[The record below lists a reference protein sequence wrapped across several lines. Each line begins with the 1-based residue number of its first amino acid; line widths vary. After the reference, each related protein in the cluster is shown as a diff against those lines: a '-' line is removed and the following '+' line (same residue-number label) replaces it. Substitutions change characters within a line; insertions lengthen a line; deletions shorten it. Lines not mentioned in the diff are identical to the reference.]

1 MGVRYRPPLPY
12 TCCLTPAWR
21 ELLPAARTDA
31 GLTGTGRGEVVNTA
45 VPASTELLQLVT
57 GT

>member
-1 MGVRYRPPLPY
+1 
-12 TCCLTPAWR
+12 
-21 ELLPAARTDA
+21 LPAARTDA
-31 GLTGTGRGEVVNTA
+31 GFDWNGAGEVVNTA